1 MRNKNGW
8 IMLITILCGIV
19 LGGFIAHLTQNIGFL
34 SWLNF
39 GQTFGLT
46 DPLTLDLGILVLT
59 FGLTIRITIGSIIG
73 LILGIILY
81 KLL

>member
-1 MRNKNGW
+1 MKNKNGW
-8 IMLITILCGIV
+8 IMLIILLCGIV
-19 LGGFIAHLTQNIGFL
+19 LGGFIAYLTQNVGAL

-46 DPLTLDLGILVLT
+46 EPLILDLGILVLT

-81 KLL
+81 KMM